1 MTNRDEHESKMAI
14 RRREVEEYMATSN
27 EREAMRELAEAG
39 MEHAAELL
47 DRVELEGEER
57 R

>member
-47 DRVELEGEER
+47 DRVEREGEER

>member
-14 RRREVEEYMATSN
+14 RRREVEEYMRTSDDI
-27 EREAMRELAEAG
+27 EAMRELAEAG

-47 DRVELEGEER
+47 DRAEREGEER